1 MGRSRR
7 NFEGLEGI
15 ISGVSF
21 LVGTQKRE
29 FFKKALFPPLLF
41 EAGIVGESI
50 MCGERKWLCVNAYME
65 EEKRGKRRVIG
76 THAKAEKVS
85 KPSPPFPHIFLLFSL
100 SKMTYSLEGKRW
112 LRGNLL
118 EAGNPPP
125 LLVLTS
131 AQAGDFFWRRSG
143 KMSITRLPPS

>member
-1 MGRSRR
+1 MESLFSWARKKGS
-7 NFEGLEGI
+7 F
-15 ISGVSF
+15 SKSSF
-21 LVGTQKRE
+21 L
-29 FFKKALFPPLLF
+29 PLLF
-41 EAGIVGESI
+41 EAEIVGESI

-65 EEKRGKRRVIG
+65 EEEEKRRVIG

-85 KPSPPFPHIFLLFSL
+85 KPSPPFPHIFPLFPL

-125 LLVLTS
+125 FLVLTS
-131 AQAGDFFWRRSG
+131 AQAGDFFWRRRSG